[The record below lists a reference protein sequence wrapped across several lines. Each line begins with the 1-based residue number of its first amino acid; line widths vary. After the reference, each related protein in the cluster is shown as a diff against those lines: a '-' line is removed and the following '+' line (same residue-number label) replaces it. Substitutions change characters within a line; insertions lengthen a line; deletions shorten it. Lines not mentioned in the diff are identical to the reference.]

1 MSRLNKNTDSK
12 YQKHTRR
19 FSTSPDGS
27 GISSFGT
34 RYNGQREKG
43 WQGWASDSLL
53 EKITN

>member
-34 RYNGQREKG
+34 RYNGQRE
-43 WQGWASDSLL
+43 
-53 EKITN
+53 